1 MWAGE
6 LVELST
12 LLPESRSTSQE
23 VSLGLQPQGEDG
35 TSVVCYG
42 PEAKPGITC
51 FTQWTKAFR
60 MYMSLYLF
68 QPLAGI

>member
-6 LVELST
+6 FVELST
-12 LLPESRSTSQE
+12 LLPESKSTSQE
-23 VSLGLQPQGEDG
+23 VSLGLQPQGEDV

-42 PEAKPGITC
+42 LEAKPGITC